1 MLPSLS
7 RRSFWKY
14 SAVAAATTAAA
25 GGGYWLSKPRV
36 RLGLI
41 GSGTRGTQL
50 ARALRFMKP
59 FHNVYGE
66 IVAIADVDRPNAERT
81 RAKEWPRAELY
92 EDYRALLARDDVEAV
107 FVATP
112 DHWHAATSLDA
123 LRAGKAVYCEKPLAV
138 TIDEGRRLVRAAQ
151 ESGLT
156 FQFDNIQRSDGRFRL
171 ACEIVRNGR
180 IGALRRV
187 TVSLNNLG
195 VPRGPFTPRPVPP
208 GLNWDFSCGPS
219 PLQEYSP
226 ERRAHWAYFWE
237 NGGGEMTNWGIH
249 HMDIVHWAMAEAAD
263 PIAIEARGTTPI
275 DEQGCSVPAGF
286 TADLEY
292 SNGVQVHV
300 DTSSSSRGILFEGD
314 RGRIYVSRSRLSG
327 KPVEELASNPLPAD
341 AIRVQERP
349 LPYGSWQGIRWPT
362 FRHIHEFLHCIR
374 TRELPATSAE
384 SAHRSTTACHLV
396 NIAMRLGRPLR
407 WNASLERFIDAAD
420 ADALLSR
427 SYRPP
432 YLLEPAGST

>member
-1 MLPSLS
+1 MPPSLT
-7 RRSFWKY
+7 RRSLLQY
-14 SAVAAATTAAA
+14 SAAAIATAGVAA
-25 GGGYWLSKPRV
+25 GGYWLAKPRI

-50 ARALRFMKP
+50 ARALRLMKP
-59 FHNVYGE
+59 LHHVHGD

-81 RAKEWPRAELY
+81 RAQEWPRAELY

-112 DHWHAATSLDA
+112 DHWHAAVSLEA

-138 TIDEGRRLVRAAQ
+138 TVDEGQRLVRAVR

-156 FQFDNIQRSDGRFRL
+156 FQFGNIQRSDGRFRL
-171 ACEIVRNGR
+171 ACELVRNGR
-180 IGALRRV
+180 IGSLRQV
-187 TVSLNNLG
+187 TVSLNDIG
-195 VPRGPFTPRPVPP
+195 VPRGPFAPTPVPS
-208 GLNWDFSCGPS
+208 GLNWDFFCGS
-219 PLQEYSP
+219 APLQEYSP
-226 ERRAHWAYFWE
+226 ERRAYWTYFWE
-237 NGGGEMTNWGIH
+237 NGGGEMANWGIH

-263 PIAIEARGTTPI
+263 PVAIEARGTTPI

-300 DTSSSSRGILFEGD
+300 DTSSTSRGILFEGD
-314 RGRIYVSRSRLSG
+314 QGRIYVSRSRLSG
-327 KPVEELASNPLPAD
+327 KPVEDLASRPLPVD
-341 AIRVQERP
+341 AIRVHDRP
-349 LPYGSWQGIRWPT
+349 LPYGSWQGVRWPS

-374 TRELPATSAE
+374 TGAAPATSIE

-407 WNASLERFIDAAD
+407 WDPSAERFIDSSEAD
-420 ADALLSR
+420 SLLSR

-432 YLLEPAGST
+432 YLLEPPASA